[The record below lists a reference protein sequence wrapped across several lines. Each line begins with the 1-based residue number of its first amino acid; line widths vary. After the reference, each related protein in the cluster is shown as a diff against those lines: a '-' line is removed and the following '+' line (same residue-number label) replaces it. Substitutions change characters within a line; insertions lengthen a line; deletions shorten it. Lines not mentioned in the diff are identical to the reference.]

1 MIFDKN
7 INLSGKHA
15 TYLKFLSKKTTE
27 LKGDAISAEIFK
39 RHIDVYMAGVM
50 FGLLKNIKA
59 EIDTTNKDNI
69 TIFAEQVIKEQSRL
83 IHLYR
88 IVMLL
93 DNKALSDDERID
105 LAFRYTADADKVKA
119 GMDVFNAYA
128 RGGIEWLYE
137 KLTDGAT
144 TKEDYLQKLVEIIDE
159 FQQDFA

>member
-1 MIFDKN
+1 MFDKN

-39 RHIDVYMAGVM
+39 RYIDVYMAGVM

-59 EIDTTNKDNI
+59 EIDTANKDNI

-105 LAFRYTADADKVKA
+105 LAFRYTADEDKVKA

-137 KLTDGAT
+137 KLTDGT
-144 TKEDYLQKLVEIIDE
+144 TSKEDYLQRLVEIIDE
-159 FQQDFA
+159 FEQDFA

>member
-1 MIFDKN
+1 MFDKN

-27 LKGDAISAEIFK
+27 LKGDAVSAEIFK

-59 EIDTTNKDNI
+59 EIDTANKDNI
-69 TIFAEQVIKEQSRL
+69 TIFAEQVIKEQAKL

-93 DNKALSDDERID
+93 DNKPLSDDERID
-105 LAFRYTADADKVKA
+105 LAFRYTADMEKVKA
-119 GMDVFNAYA
+119 GMDIFNAYA

-137 KLTDGAT
+137 KFTDGAT

-159 FQQDFA
+159 FQQDFS

>member
-1 MIFDKN
+1 
-7 INLSGKHA
+7 
-15 TYLKFLSKKTTE
+15 
-27 LKGDAISAEIFK
+27 
-39 RHIDVYMAGVM
+39 M